1 MSGPEMIAAVV
12 FFGGMFTILRP
23 VAGAVAKRISGEAR
37 RNELEAGDRDEILAE
52 LQQVRQEVAELAER
66 VDFTERLLARH
77 QTDALPKPG
86 G

>member
-1 MSGPEMIAAVV
+1 
-12 FFGGMFTILRP
+12 

-37 RNELEAGDRDEILAE
+37 RNEMDAGDRDEILAE
-52 LQQVRQEVAELAER
+52 LQQLRQEMSELAER

-77 QTDALPKPG
+77 QDALPKPG

>member
-37 RNELEAGDRDEILAE
+37 RNEMEAGDRDEILAE

-77 QTDALPKPG
+77 QGDALPKPG